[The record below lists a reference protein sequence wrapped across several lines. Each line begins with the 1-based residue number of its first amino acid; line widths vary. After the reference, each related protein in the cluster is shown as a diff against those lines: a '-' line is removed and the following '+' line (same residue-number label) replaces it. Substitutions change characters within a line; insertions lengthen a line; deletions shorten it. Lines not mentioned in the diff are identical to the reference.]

1 MADRRTAGGGL
12 NVNPSRRQLAA
23 MREHWQHGPIDL
35 VIDAWGDMAAVRA
48 AHDAAWHRFQGVLAE
63 LVSELP
69 LLRAPAARHLPLRG
83 VIARRMLAATLP
95 FAHDFITPMAAV
107 AGSVAE
113 EIVAFFAAE
122 AGVTRACVNNGGDI
136 AVHLAPGQYL
146 SVGIVTNA
154 CAPLLDGAIEL
165 HSAQPVRGV
174 ATSGW
179 RGRSFSLGI
188 ADSVTV
194 LAHTASA
201 ADAAATMIANAV
213 DVAHPAIAR
222 APADSLRDDT
232 DLGARLVT
240 VGVGALPAALRKAAL
255 ERGSRVAAGCAE
267 RGLIAGA
274 ALALQGEWRTIGALL
289 HKLPRAA

>member
-12 NVNPSRRQLAA
+12 NVSASRRQLAA

-35 VIDAWGDMAAVRA
+35 VIEAWGEMAAVRA
-48 AHDAAWHRFQGVLAE
+48 AYDAAWHRFQGVLAE
-63 LVSELP
+63 LVAELP
-69 LLRAPAARHLPLRG
+69 LLRTPSARDLPLRG

-95 FAHDFITPMAAV
+95 FARDFITPMAAV

-136 AVHLAPGQYL
+136 AVHLAPGQRL
-146 SVGIVTNA
+146 SVGIVTNL
-154 CAPLLDGAIEL
+154 CAPLLDGGIEL
-165 HSAQPVRGV
+165 HSTLPVRGV

-201 ADAAATMIANAV
+201 ADAAATMIGNAV
-213 DVAHPAIAR
+213 DVQDPAIKR
-222 APADSLRDDT
+222 AAADSLKDDT
-232 DLGARLVT
+232 DLGSRLVT
-240 VGVGALPAALRKAAL
+240 VKVGVLPVAQRKVAL
-255 ERGSRVAAGCAE
+255 ERGLRAADQYAE

-274 ALALQGEWRTIGALL
+274 ALALQGEWRTIGALS
-289 HKLPRAA
+289 HPLPRAA